1 MATAAITLGIVGLFT
16 WIIPP
21 LGLLICIAGIILG
34 TLALLT
40 KTPNKKRAIAG
51 LVTGSLG
58 VVLSVS
64 ILAIGVSALGMLGL
78 FVEFLEQFIELH
90 GPPY

>member
-21 LGLLICIAGIILG
+21 LGLLICIVGIILG

-51 LVTGSLG
+51 VVTGSLG
-58 VVLSVS
+58 AVLSML
-64 ILAIGVSALGMLGL
+64 ILTIGITALGMLGI
-78 FVEFLEQFIELH
+78 FGEFLEQFMLY
-90 GPPY
+90 GPQY